1 MTTEKKL
8 ATTKV
13 LWLFAIGQ
21 LGWSL
26 LSGIITNWL
35 VYFYQ
40 PGQEFL
46 AQGQQIFITQG
57 AVFLGT
63 LTIIGLIT
71 ASGRIFDAITDPL
84 IASLSDRCKHAL
96 GRRIPFLR
104 FAAIPFGLVTILV
117 FISPFGPGAS
127 TGNNLFLAIM
137 VLLFYICMT
146 CYCTPFNALIPELG
160 RTQKLRIN
168 VSTFISTTY
177 FLGTAFAYI
186 VPNIAGFLEPSVGVA
201 NSFRITIAILAV
213 IAMACMLVPAFT
225 INEHE
230 YADTTPSKS
239 KTFTSLAKTF
249 KNKHFQTFVASDVL
263 YWIALTMFQTGL
275 PFYITELMK
284 LDDGYTFILFVLM
297 SGVSFIFYA
306 PVNMIAKRI
315 GKKKLVFFAF
325 IFFAATF
332 ALCTCVGLFGIP
344 GIVWG
349 IIVAVLAAIPMA
361 ILGILPQAV
370 VADIAEAD
378 AKVTGD
384 AREGMF
390 YAARTFAFKLG
401 QSISMLAFTSVAL
414 IGASTG
420 LGYRLTAAI
429 AAVFC
434 LAGGLVFKRYKE
446 KEVLAIIADDEKLGA
461 PEVAGTVAG
470 DLAAMSAPGES
481 AAASVLAAAFVDA
494 GEQPAAPD
502 FGEALA
508 AGVAAGKAAPSV
520 DEAIKAVNEALPKSA
535 MEAFAADWA
544 RDEAAAASMTAAA
557 AAHAAD
563 VADVAANGE
572 E

>member
-84 IASLSDRCKHAL
+84 IASLSDRCKHRL

-127 TGNNLFLAIM
+127 AGNNLFLAIM

-213 IAMACMLVPAFT
+213 IAMGCMLVPAFT
-225 INEHE
+225 INEHD

-378 AKVTGD
+378 AKITGD

-446 KEVLAIIADDEKLGA
+446 KDVLAIIADDEKLGA
-461 PEVAGTVAG
+461 DVAGTTAG

-494 GEQPAAPD
+494 GEQSAAPD